1 MLVSYGQW
9 QRRYRTWP
17 NGSYWGT
24 GLASGMDNQPRS
36 PEGEIIDH
44 AHLTWVDT
52 NMQAVLANRIVLDIA
67 SVLDRREEVQD
78 FADENALLVPWINE
92 YLWDESSGFYHDLR
106 RDQTR
111 LTEVKTIGAFWAL
124 LADAVPAERLPRFV
138 EHLDNAAEFKRP
150 HRIPSL
156 SADTPGYDPDGGL
169 WLGGVW
175 PPTNYMVMR
184 GLAARGFEDLA
195 YEIAKNHH
203 DNMVASFEETGSVWE
218 HHAPDEVGGG
228 RGRKDFVGWTGI
240 TPIAVLFEFIF
251 GLRPEFTQ
259 SRLSWQIRGIEG
271 FSVDRY
277 PFGASGLLNLKLH
290 PRTTVLEKPTVEIS
304 SDMDVNVELV
314 WAGGSEIVEVR
325 AAGK

>member
-1 MLVSYGQW
+1 
-9 QRRYRTWP
+9 
-17 NGSYWGT
+17 
-24 GLASGMDNQPRS
+24 
-36 PEGEIIDH
+36 
-44 AHLTWVDT
+44 
-52 NMQAVLANRIVLDIA
+52 VLDIA

-259 SRLSWQIRGIEG
+259 NRLTWQIRGVEG

-290 PRTTVLEKPTVEIS
+290 PRATVLEKPTVEIT
-304 SDMDVNVELV
+304 SDIDIKVELV
-314 WAGGSEIVEVR
+314 WAGGSETVEVR
-325 AAGK
+325 AASK

>member
-1 MLVSYGQW
+1 
-9 QRRYRTWP
+9 
-17 NGSYWGT
+17 
-24 GLASGMDNQPRS
+24 MDNQPRS

-67 SVLDRREEVQD
+67 TVLDRREEVQD
-78 FADENALLVPWINE
+78 FAEENAALIPWINE
-92 YLWDESSGFYHDLR
+92 YLWDESSGFYHDLA
-106 RDQTR
+106 RDQSR
-111 LTEVKTIGAFWAL
+111 LTRVKTIGAFWSL

-138 EHLDNAAEFKRP
+138 EHLDNAAEFKRA
-150 HRIPSL
+150 HRVPSL

-195 YEIAKNHH
+195 YEIAQNHH
-203 DNMVASFEETGSVWE
+203 QNMVAAFEETGSVFE
-218 HHAPDEVGGG
+218 HHAPDEEGGG

-251 GLRPEFTQ
+251 GLRPEFP
-259 SRLSWQIRGIEG
+259 RNRIAWHIRGIEG
-271 FSVDRY
+271 FSVQRY
-277 PFGASGLLNLKLH
+277 PFGEEGLLDLH
-290 PRTTVLEKPTVEIS
+290 LESRATVLDKPSVRIS
-304 SDMDVNVELV
+304 GNVDVVVELI
-314 WAGGSEIVEVR
+314 WAGGTELIEVR
-325 AAGK
+325 AAK